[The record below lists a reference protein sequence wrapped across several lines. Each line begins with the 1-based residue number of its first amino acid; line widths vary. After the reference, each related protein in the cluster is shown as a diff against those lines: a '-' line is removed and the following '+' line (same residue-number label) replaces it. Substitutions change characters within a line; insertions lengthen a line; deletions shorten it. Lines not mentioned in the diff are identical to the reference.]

1 MAQNNELLIADQLI
15 KAGKFMEARPL
26 LENFIKEHRDHIPAW
41 QLYVDTWPTIED
53 RKRVW
58 GYCLK
63 VNPQSVEAKRALEM
77 LNTPPAPAPIPAIPT
92 AVAPASPPKP
102 RPTQKIAPR
111 KKKPVSGLFIFV
123 SSLALICIVAV
134 VALTIQ
140 TVLSQPIDPTPYRHA
155 QPVEYYLYVPKSYT
169 GDKVYPLFVG
179 IHGSG
184 GSGLHCWDLWQSYA
198 EKEGYVLLCPTIP
211 GDAGGYY
218 QDVGERTI
226 WAAVN
231 AVQSEYHVNSRMFIA
246 GFSAG
251 AYFMQ
256 GFAAHYPNSVSGLAI
271 LSTGYYTPGFQPNV
285 PVLVVIGSADH
296 PDSIQANEILVSNLQ
311 RSGVDVEYYVLP
323 GVGHSTTAKTES
335 LTIEL
340 FRKTV
345 GK

>member
-15 KAGKFMEARPL
+15 KAGRHTEARPL
-26 LENFIKEHRDHIPAW
+26 LENFIKEHHDHIPAW
-41 QLYVDTWPTIED
+41 QLYVETWPALED

-77 LNTPPAPAPIPAIPT
+77 LDAPPPPPLSLPSQPAPA
-92 AVAPASPPKP
+92 SSPKP
-102 RPTQKIAPR
+102 KPTQKIAPR
-111 KKKPVSGLFIFV
+111 RKKPVSAFFVFV
-123 SSLALICIVAV
+123 SSLAFICITAV
-134 VALTIQ
+134 IVLTIR
-140 TVLSQPIDPTPYRHA
+140 TVLSQPIDPSPYRHA

-169 GDKVYPLFVG
+169 GNKVYPLFVG

-184 GSGLHCWDLWQSYA
+184 GSGLHCWSLWQSYA
-198 EKEGYVLLCPTIP
+198 EKEGYLLLCPTIP

-231 AVQSEYHVNSRMFIA
+231 AVQSEYHVSSRMFIA

-271 LSTGYYTPGFQPNV
+271 LSTGYYMSGFQPSV

-323 GVGHSTTAKTES
+323 GIGHQTTAKTES

>member
-1 MAQNNELLIADQLI
+1 MTQNNELLLAGQLI
-15 KAGKFMEARPL
+15 KAGKFIEARPL

-41 QLYVDTWPTIED
+41 RLYVETWPALED

-63 VNPQSVEAKRALEM
+63 VNPHNAEAKRALEM
-77 LNTPPAPAPIPAIPT
+77 LDAPSSPSPLAQPVPAL
-92 AVAPASPPKP
+92 PPKP
-102 RPTQKIAPR
+102 KPAQKITSSR
-111 KKKPVSGLFIFV
+111 KKPVSALFVFV
-123 SSLALICIVAV
+123 SSLAFICIIAV
-134 VALTIQ
+134 MALTIR
-140 TVLSQPIDPTPYRHA
+140 TVLSQPIDPTPYRHT

-169 GDKVYPLFVG
+169 GDRVYPLFVG

-184 GSGLHCWDLWQSYA
+184 GSGLHCWDLWQPYA
-198 EKEGYVLLCPTIP
+198 EKEGYILLCPTIP

-218 QDVGERTI
+218 LDVGERTI

-231 AVQSEYHVNSRMFIA
+231 AVQSEYHVSSRMFIA

-256 GFAAHYPNSVSGLAI
+256 GFAAHYPSSVSGLAI
-271 LSTGYYTPGFQPNV
+271 LSTGYSMPGFQPNV
-285 PVLVVIGSADH
+285 PVLVVIGSMDN
-296 PDSIQANEILVSNLQ
+296 PDSIQANEMLVSHLQ
-311 RSGVDVEYYVLP
+311 QSGVDVEYYVLP
-323 GVGHSTTAKTES
+323 GVGHWATTKTES